1 MLKNFV
7 LYFVFVSGIMFCFA
21 QGAKN
26 INGKII
32 VKDGS
37 AADVLVLNLNTEQET
52 KSDIDGKFT
61 IQAKIDDLI
70 VFQSN
75 SLEIVRKSIE
85 DNDYLKA
92 YFEIKMIPKPEQLD
106 EVKIFNYSYLNAVSL
121 GILSKPAKTFTVA
134 ERRLFQASVGGG
146 IMVLMNALN
155 GKTKMLKKYVAF
167 EKIERRVAKIND
179 MFTREF
185 YIKTVEIPEDQ
196 VARFVTFA
204 AEEESVIKLLSSK
217 NKYLIGF
224 ELVKLAPKFKKLQ
237 NED

>member
-1 MLKNFV
+1 MLRKILSWSIFGLAIICCN
-7 LYFVFVSGIMFCFA
+7 A

-26 INGKII
+26 INGKIF
-32 VKDGS
+32 VKYGS

-121 GILSKPAKTFTVA
+121 GILSKPAKTYSIA
-134 ERRLFQASVGGG
+134 ERRLYEATSGGG
-146 IMVLMNALN
+146 VMAWINVIN
-155 GKTKMLKKYVAF
+155 GRKKMLKKYVAF